1 MRRAIRPAPSA
12 VWARS
17 PTRFPGSASVRFHL
31 GVLLL
36 WQSDVKAA
44 KRQLRLARAA
54 EPGTRIAREAN
65 RYLQEL
71 EKAGTG

>member
-1 MRRAIRPAPSA
+1 M
-12 VWARS
+12 
-17 PTRFPGSASVRFHL
+17 RFHL

-36 WQSDVKAA
+36 WQGDVKEAE
-44 KRQLRLARAA
+44 RQLRLARAA
-54 EPGTRIAREAN
+54 EPGSRIAREAD